1 MRKRFVNIVFFSHEV
16 GAVSHVLTGRWNLP
30 QVRDALMKSV
40 VFKNGIYETQPG
52 NALTELRKGFEQ
64 CNMPTGEENQVRLN
78 EKSLLAIMKGTVP
91 ATKEDWIMIEMP
103 WGDIV
108 VGGTTPTRRV
118 TKQSWMRDWC
128 DGNK

>member
-16 GAVSHVLTGRWNLP
+16 GAVSHVLTGRWNLS

-52 NALTELRKGFEQ
+52 QALTELRRGFEL
-64 CNMPTGEENQVRLN
+64 CGMPTGEENQVVLN
-78 EKSLLAIMKGTVP
+78 QKSLLSIMSGTVP
-91 ATKEDWIMIEMP
+91 ATKEDWILIEMP

-108 VGGTTPTRRV
+108 VGGTTPTRKV
-118 TKQSWMRDWC
+118 TKQSWMKDWC
-128 DGNK
+128 NGNR